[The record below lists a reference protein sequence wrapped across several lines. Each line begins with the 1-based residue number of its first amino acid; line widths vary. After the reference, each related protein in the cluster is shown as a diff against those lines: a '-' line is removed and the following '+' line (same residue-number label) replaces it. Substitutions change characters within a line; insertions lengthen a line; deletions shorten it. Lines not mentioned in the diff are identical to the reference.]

1 MIFEKRGKYC
11 FRDENGR
18 LHKFATEQEA
28 AKAAGLGEQ
37 WEFDHGSE
45 EAEDVQETHDNEETD
60 DNEEKTHYDWL
71 HEEKESDTKE

>member
-11 FRDENGR
+11 FRDENGK

-28 AKAAGLGEQ
+28 AKAVGLGEQ

-45 EAEDVQETHDNEETD
+45 EAEDVQETHDT
-60 DNEEKTHYDWL
+60 EEKAHYDWL

>member
-11 FRDENGR
+11 FRDENGK

-37 WEFDHGSE
+37 WEFDHGNE
-45 EAEDVQETHDNEETD
+45 EEKDFEETHNHEETD
-60 DNEEKTHYDWL
+60 DNEEKAHYDWL
-71 HEEKESDTKE
+71 QKDESETEEP

>member
-11 FRDENGR
+11 FRDENGK

-28 AKAAGLGEQ
+28 AKAVGLGEQ

-45 EAEDVQETHDNEETD
+45 EAEDVQETHDNEEKAHYSWLKKD
-60 DNEEKTHYDWL
+60 ESEAEE
-71 HEEKESDTKE
+71 S